1 MHAGRG
7 RKLHTGTVTG
17 HSQPIGLKYRSHVTP
32 PANEIAELRSRVRAG
47 TSQ

>member
-17 HSQPIGLKYRSHVTP
+17 HGQPIGFKYCSHVTL
-32 PANEIAELRSRVRAG
+32 PANEIAELGSRVRAG

>member
-17 HSQPIGLKYRSHVTP
+17 HSQPIGLKYGSHVTQ
-32 PANEIAELRSRVRAG
+32 PANEIAELGSRVGAG
-47 TSQ
+47 ASQ